1 MAYFSE
7 IRSQVTNSSFFLPI
21 LKVVYQM
28 EILIGRDSITMY
40 LNLVYYIFDELYLL
54 VYYNFEMYYT
64 STYIGT
70 MYDSMVIDL

>member
-7 IRSQVTNSSFFLPI
+7 IWSQVTNSSFFLPI
-21 LKVVYQM
+21 LKVYQM
-28 EILIGRDSITMY
+28 EILVGRDSIMY
-40 LNLVYYIFDELYLL
+40 SNLVYYIFDELYLL

-64 STYIGT
+64 STYIGK

>member
-1 MAYFSE
+1 
-7 IRSQVTNSSFFLPI
+7 
-21 LKVVYQM
+21 M

-40 LNLVYYIFDELYLL
+40 LIYYIFDELYLL

-64 STYIGT
+64 STYIGK

>member
-7 IRSQVTNSSFFLPI
+7 IWSQVTNSSFFLPI
-21 LKVVYQM
+21 LKVYQM

-40 LNLVYYIFDELYLL
+40 LIYYIFDELYLL